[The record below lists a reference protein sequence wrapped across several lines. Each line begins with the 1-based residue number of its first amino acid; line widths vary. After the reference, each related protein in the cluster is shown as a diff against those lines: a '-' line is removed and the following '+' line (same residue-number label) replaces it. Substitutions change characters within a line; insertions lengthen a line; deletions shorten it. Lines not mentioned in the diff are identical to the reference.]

1 MMVPMP
7 QRPCELARLVDGLVD
22 SAGDLSV
29 SIHGVESDSRRVRS
43 GSLFLACSGFESHGL
58 NYLPEAL
65 RNGAAA
71 VLWEPEPGVEP
82 PDIPIPAWPVPQLR
96 RHAGEIAARYYER
109 PSRELFSVG
118 ITGTDGKTSTAY
130 LLAHALTKLG
140 DPAGYLG
147 TLGYGPVD
155 ALELATHT
163 TPDAVRIQRWMR
175 RLVDDRAKAMVMETS
190 SHALDQGR
198 VAGVEFD
205 VGILTNVGRDHLD
218 YHGDLERYAAAK
230 RRLFDIPDLGLAVL
244 NRDDDLGRA
253 WAEELSPRLPVC
265 TYGIE
270 GDMPEQARYAIARDV
285 QLATQGLQFRLQTP
299 AGSRVV
305 QSGLLGRFNIY
316 NLLAAAA
323 VLEFRGYALDRIA
336 EVLGKLGT
344 VPGRMEGFSAPGL
357 PLAVVDY
364 AHTPQALAHALESL
378 RPHCE
383 GRLICVFGCG
393 GDRDTGKRQLMGS
406 AAARLADAV
415 VVTDDNPRSESPFD
429 IVAAIVSGMGDR
441 RHVRVEHD
449 REVAIRTAI
458 EQARAGDVVLVAGK
472 GHETEQIIGSE
483 RRPFSDRGVVAAVLQ
498 TLDGQPGGRHGDA

>member
-1 MMVPMP
+1 MMVAMP
-7 QRPCELARLVDGLVD
+7 QRPCELARLVDGLVE
-22 SAGDLSV
+22 SGADLSV
-29 SIHGVESDSRRVRS
+29 AIHGVETDSRRVRE

-58 NYLPEAL
+58 NYPPEAL

-71 VLWEPEPGVEP
+71 VLWEPEPGVEA
-82 PDIPIPAWPVPQLR
+82 PDVSVPAWPVPHLR
-96 RHAGEIAARYYER
+96 RHAGEIAARYYEH

-140 DPAGYLG
+140 EPAGYLG
-147 TLGYGPVD
+147 PLGYGPVD

-175 RLVDDRAKAMVMETS
+175 RLVDDRARAMVMETS

-198 VAGVEFD
+198 VAGVAFD

-218 YHGDLERYAAAK
+218 YHGDLQRYAAAK
-230 RRLFDIPDLGLAVL
+230 RLLFDVPGLGLAVL
-244 NRDDDLGRA
+244 NRDDDLGRC
-253 WAEELSPRLPVC
+253 WAEELSGHLPVC
-265 TYGIE
+265 CYGIE
-270 GDMPEQARYAIARDV
+270 GDTPGQERYAIARDV

-299 AGSRVV
+299 RGSRVV

-316 NLLAAAA
+316 NLLAVAA
-323 VLEFRGYALDRIA
+323 VLEHRGYAMEQIA
-336 EVLGKLGT
+336 DVLGRLGT
-344 VPGRMEGFSAPGL
+344 VPGRMEGFSAPGA

-378 RPHCE
+378 RPHCA

-429 IVAAIVSGMGDR
+429 IVASILQGMGDR

-449 REVAIRTAI
+449 REIAIRSAI
-458 EQARAGDVVLVAGK
+458 EQARAGDVVLIAGK
-472 GHETEQIIGSE
+472 GHETEQIIGTE
-483 RRPFSDRGVVAAVLQ
+483 RRPFSDRGVVATVLGE
-498 TLDGQPGGRHGDA
+498 LRNGGVDHGDA